1 MSPVSAM
8 KNKRAILR
16 EPVLYDDGGP
26 APAAAPR
33 GEYAIDGGRHEVGLS
48 EQDGKRHFT
57 LSLDAF
63 QQYVVEGRISLI
75 A

>member
-1 MSPVSAM
+1 MNPVRAM

-16 EPVLYDDGGP
+16 EPVFYDDGGI
-26 APAAAPR
+26 APASAPR
-33 GEYAIDGGRHEVGLS
+33 GEYEVEGGRNEVGLRK
-48 EQDGKRHFT
+48 QDGARNFT

-63 QQYVVEGRISLI
+63 HQYVVEGRISLI